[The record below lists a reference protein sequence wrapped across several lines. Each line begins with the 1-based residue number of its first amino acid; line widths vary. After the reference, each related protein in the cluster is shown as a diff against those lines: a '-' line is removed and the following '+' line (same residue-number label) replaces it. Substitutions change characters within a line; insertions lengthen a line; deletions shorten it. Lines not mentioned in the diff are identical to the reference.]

1 MDNQRKKKKGKRPHK
16 PQTPVVIQFSENDN
30 AGKTTD
36 AESYK
41 KPVPGKKTV
50 MQMPSFNGDDSDTIS
65 IKSLAKKSVTV
76 IEETEDEESID
87 DNDIEFEDDTMGKDK
102 PNAMPSVPSKPA
114 VKFIEQPSKN
124 DHLLSKQPKQQ
135 QPQQQKPKQQPLPKK
150 KAGGDMKAKAYSME
164 TPNGTSTYSVET
176 SIAHLKDSFDF
187 HTASRTPQFY
197 DAEKINEIHNFLTQV
212 TIHIKNNP
220 FYMFASEVAT
230 SIGKMNESI
239 FIHSTV
245 QEIIRII
252 TANGKLDVATS
263 DYHKRFNMYAETIK
277 NMNNILK
284 TMPGTLQTGSSS
296 SSHAEQLSL
305 DQMTSMTETQR
316 ILHESFRNIK
326 MVQNEMDIL
335 KKILTNANLYLSS
348 KFYFS
353 STLISLINTAMGEI
367 NLAANADGFVDTSRK
382 YDPEKIIAS
391 RPELRNQLA
400 QLCGLIYNRNLIN
413 TGSRYVSEREA
424 LRNLTAIKNMAIIIK
439 TTLSEDN
446 NDVLESNTSGTGRI
460 LSAPPLSSPLIQDIP
475 QLMQYSQGSV
485 LVPPPNLQTVDPYS
499 FLSTPPSP
507 LVPNVPSFIPEY
519 GSPTIS
525 SIYGTPS
532 SMRSGGSKKRTE
544 LKMKY
549 HIPKK
554 YRQI

>member
-1 MDNQRKKKKGKRPHK
+1 MDSQRKKKKGKRQQKQPA
-16 PQTPVVIQFSENDN
+16 PVLIQFSENDN

-36 AESYK
+36 AESYR

-50 MQMPSFNGDDSDTIS
+50 MQMPSLNADDSDTIP
-65 IKSLAKKSVTV
+65 IKSMAKKSVNV
-76 IEETEDEESID
+76 IDETEDEESID
-87 DNDIEFEDDTMGKDK
+87 DNDIEFEDDLGKDK
-102 PNAMPSVPSKPA
+102 PNPMPSVPSKPA
-114 VKFIEQPSKN
+114 VKFIEQPSKT
-124 DHLLSKQPKQQ
+124 DFILS
-135 QPQQQKPKQQPLPKK
+135 KPKQQPPQQKKQPMPKK

-164 TPNGTSTYSVET
+164 TSTPGGSTYSVES

-187 HTASRTPQFY
+187 HTSSRTPQFY

-252 TANGKLDVATS
+252 TANGKLDAATS

-277 NMNNILK
+277 SMNNILK
-284 TMPGTLQTGSSS
+284 TMPNSFAGASSS
-296 SSHAEQLSL
+296 STEQLSL
-305 DQMTSMTETQR
+305 DQITSMTETQR
-316 ILHESFRNIK
+316 ILHENFRNIK

-367 NLAANADGFVDTSRK
+367 NLAADADGFVDTSRK

-413 TGSRYVSEREA
+413 TGSRYVTEREA
-424 LRNLTAIKNMAIIIK
+424 LRNLTAIKNMALIMK
-439 TTLSEDN
+439 ESLSRSE
-446 NDVLESNTSGTGRI
+446 NDDLLDDGLTRSTPI
-460 LSAPPLSSPLIQDIP
+460 AQSPLFSYTTPEMP
-475 QLMQYSQGSV
+475 QLMQYAQESIFA
-485 LVPPPNLQTVDPYS
+485 PPPGIQAVDPYAS
-499 FLSTPPSP
+499 FLRTPSP
-507 LVPNVPSFIPEY
+507 LMPSTSAQPIPEY
-519 GSPTIS
+519 GSPTVTN
-525 SIYGTPS
+525 IYGTPS
-532 SMRSGGSKKRTE
+532 SMRSSGTKKRYETQTQ
-544 LKMKY
+544 LKLKY